1 MSLVEISDADG
12 VRTITVNRPDA
23 YNSLN
28 RDLRLALIDAFT
40 AAAADAAT
48 GGPVRT
54 VVLQAAGKAFCSG
67 QDLKEQLVDAR
78 EGTGSNKVVEEYN
91 PMMAALLSIPVPVI
105 AAVQGP
111 AAGAGWG
118 IAMAC
123 DFRVMSSTASFKG
136 AFSGAGLASDC

>member
-1 MSLVEISDADG
+1 MSLVEITDADG

-28 RDLRLALIDAFT
+28 RDLRLALIEAFT
-40 AAAADAAT
+40 AAAEDSAT

-78 EGTGSNKVVEEYN
+78 EGTGSTKVVEEYN

-118 IAMAC
+118 
-123 DFRVMSSTASFKG
+123 
-136 AFSGAGLASDC
+136 